1 VGIPYFSISARGG
14 DEIFSLTPLSLASTC
29 DFITS
34 SLALMVIS
42 FSSSSFFLLM
52 ERIREIDQIAKQ
64 HKFFR
69 LLAK

>member
-1 VGIPYFSISARGG
+1 MCG
-14 DEIFSLTPLSLASTC
+14 
-29 DFITS
+29 FITS